1 MHHPRTEPAPINPG
15 VLDAGPVRVLVLDD
29 QRFDRHRL
37 ARLCSGLDMATEIS
51 NADSLSSMAEAL
63 ANERYDLI
71 FLDYFLPDGNGLQAL
86 DMVRLSALN
95 CNAAIIMVAGE
106 GMEGVAE
113 EALRGGCSDYIL
125 KDDLSQA
132 AFRRATTNALQ
143 KSRLTIGMTLQSMKR
158 AETEEILRQF
168 STECARDIKP
178 MVSRMMRQLR
188 ALRDP
193 DAVARDDWN
202 EKREGIE
209 ASCMRLWEFLVDL
222 ENYCGDDLNLEEEG
236 NAIPSLEPE
245 DKGKVKPRKV
255 PSPFGR
261 TAH

>member
-1 MHHPRTEPAPINPG
+1 MHHPRTEPAIVNPG
-15 VLDAGPVRVLVLDD
+15 VLDAGPVQVLVLDD

-37 ARLCSGLDMATEIS
+37 ARLCSGLDMATEIA
-51 NADSLSSMAEAL
+51 NADSLSAMAEAL
-63 ANERYDLI
+63 AVGRYDLI

-95 CNAAIIMVAGE
+95 CNAAVIMVAGE

-125 KDDLSQA
+125 KDDLSPA

-143 KSRLTIGMTLQSMKR
+143 KSRLTIGMTMHSMKR

-168 STECARDIKP
+168 SKECAHDIKP

-193 DAVARDDWN
+193 DAVARDEWHT
-202 EKREGIE
+202 KREGIE

-222 ENYCGDDLNLEEEG
+222 ENYSGKDLDLEDD
-236 NAIPSLEPE
+236 ITPVPE
-245 DKGKVKPRKV
+245 ADTVKPRKVKPRKA

-261 TAH
+261 NPH

>member
-1 MHHPRTEPAPINPG
+1 MHHPRTEPAATSPG
-15 VLDAGPVRVLVLDD
+15 VLNAGPVRVLVLDD
-29 QRFDRHRL
+29 QRFDRHRM
-37 ARLCSGLDMATEIS
+37 ARLCSGLDMTTEIS
-51 NADSLSSMAEAL
+51 NADSLSALAEAL
-63 ANERYDLI
+63 VADRYDLI
-71 FLDYFLPDGNGLQAL
+71 FLDYLLPDGNGLQAL
-86 DMVRLSALN
+86 DMVRLSPMN

-125 KDDLSQA
+125 KDDLSPA

-143 KSRLTIGMTLQSMKR
+143 KSRLTIGMSLQSMKR

-193 DAVARDDWN
+193 DTVDREDWHK
-202 EKREGIE
+202 KREGIE

-222 ENYCGDDLNLEEEG
+222 ENYSGDDLDLPEEDAVPGLDNEE
-236 NAIPSLEPE
+236 A
-245 DKGKVKPRKV
+245 DKVKPRRA

-261 TAH
+261 STH